1 VDIPAKGPVSPAD
14 PVRNSPLNRR
24 IISPLDP
31 EELSKRSP
39 LRPPHRAHTVTE
51 MKMVD
56 LYTDGACRGNPGP
69 GGYGVVLIYG
79 KHRKE
84 LSAGFRWTTNNR
96 MELTA
101 LINALLAL
109 KEPCR
114 VEIISDS
121 KYLLDAFREQWIP
134 KWKKN
139 GWRTASRQPVLN
151 RDLWQQLDR
160 LLMSHEPRYRWVK
173 GHSQS
178 PENNRCDQ
186 LAVAAANSQNLFV
199 DEAYE
204 AQNPFPGERAGPPHG
219 AGAGHHGP

>member
-1 VDIPAKGPVSPAD
+1 MPD
-14 PVRNSPLNRR
+14 R
-24 IISPLDP
+24 
-31 EELSKRSP
+31 
-39 LRPPHRAHTVTE
+39 
-51 MKMVD
+51 MKTVD

-101 LINALLAL
+101 LIKALLTL

-114 VEIISDS
+114 LRIFSDS
-121 KYLLDAFREQWIP
+121 KYLLDSLRGKWTL

-151 RDLWQQLDR
+151 RDLWQELDR
-160 LLMSHEPRYRWVK
+160 LLATHQPDYLWVK
-173 GHSQS
+173 GHALNA
-178 PENNRCDQ
+178 ENNRCDS
-186 LAVAAANSQNLFV
+186 LAVAAANSKHLLI

-204 AQNPFPGERAGPPHG
+204 EQNPFSAVEPGGPARDADGGNSVWLPEFAG
-219 AGAGHHGP
+219 

>member
-1 VDIPAKGPVSPAD
+1 MTG
-14 PVRNSPLNRR
+14 
-24 IISPLDP
+24 
-31 EELSKRSP
+31 
-39 LRPPHRAHTVTE
+39 
-51 MKMVD
+51 MKTVD

-101 LINALLAL
+101 LIKALLTL

-121 KYLLDAFREQWIP
+121 KYLLDACREEWIP

-151 RDLWQQLDR
+151 RDLWQELDR
-160 LLMSHEPRYRWVK
+160 LLATHEPHYRWVK
-173 GHSQS
+173 GHSLT
-178 PENNRCDQ
+178 PENIRCDK
-186 LAVAAANSQNLFV
+186 LAVSAANSQNLLI

-204 AQNPFPGERAGPPHG
+204 AQNPFPGVEQGDLTHDAGTDSPG
-219 AGAGHHGP
+219 A

>member
-1 VDIPAKGPVSPAD
+1 M
-14 PVRNSPLNRR
+14 L
-24 IISPLDP
+24 
-31 EELSKRSP
+31 
-39 LRPPHRAHTVTE
+39 TQ
-51 MKMVD
+51 MKTVD

-101 LINALLAL
+101 LTKALLTL

-114 VEIISDS
+114 LRIFSDS
-121 KYLLDAFREQWIP
+121 KYLLDSLRGKWTL

-139 GWRTASRQPVLN
+139 GWRTATRQPVLN
-151 RDLWQQLDR
+151 RDLWQELDR
-160 LLMSHEPRYRWVK
+160 LLPTHEPDYLWVK
-173 GHSQS
+173 GHALNA
-178 PENNRCDQ
+178 ENNRCDS
-186 LAVAAANSQNLFV
+186 LAAAAANSKHLLV

-204 AQNPFPGERAGPPHG
+204 AQNPFSAVEPGGLARDADGGNSVWLPEFAG
-219 AGAGHHGP
+219 

>member
-1 VDIPAKGPVSPAD
+1 
-14 PVRNSPLNRR
+14 
-24 IISPLDP
+24 
-31 EELSKRSP
+31 
-39 LRPPHRAHTVTE
+39 VTG
-51 MKMVD
+51 MKIVD

-101 LINALLAL
+101 LINALLTL

-114 VEIISDS
+114 VEISSDS
-121 KYLLDAFREQWIP
+121 KYLLDAFRKQWIR

-151 RDLWQQLDR
+151 RDLWQELDR
-160 LLMSHEPRYRWVK
+160 LLMMHESCYHWVK
-173 GHSQS
+173 GHSLT

-186 LAVAAANSQNLFV
+186 LAVAAANSQNLLI

-204 AQNPFPGERAGPPHG
+204 AQKPFPGLGQG
-219 AGAGHHGP
+219 GLTHGPGADSSGS

>member
-1 VDIPAKGPVSPAD
+1 MT
-14 PVRNSPLNRR
+14 R
-24 IISPLDP
+24 
-31 EELSKRSP
+31 
-39 LRPPHRAHTVTE
+39 
-51 MKMVD
+51 MKIVN

-101 LINALLAL
+101 LVNALLTL

-114 VEIISDS
+114 VEITSDS
-121 KYLLDAFREQWIP
+121 RYLLDAFRKEWIP

-139 GWRTASRQPVLN
+139 GWRTVSRQPVLN
-151 RDLWQQLDR
+151 RDLWQELDR
-160 LLMSHEPRYRWVK
+160 LLSTHEPRYRWVK
-173 GHSQS
+173 GHSLT
-178 PENNRCDQ
+178 PENNRCDE
-186 LAVAAANSQNLFV
+186 LAVMAANSQNLLI

-204 AQNPFPGERAGPPHG
+204 AQNPFPRGEKGDLTRG
-219 AGAGHHGP
+219 AGVENPGP

>member
-1 VDIPAKGPVSPAD
+1 
-14 PVRNSPLNRR
+14 
-24 IISPLDP
+24 
-31 EELSKRSP
+31 
-39 LRPPHRAHTVTE
+39 
-51 MKMVD
+51 MKIVD

-101 LINALLAL
+101 LINALLTL

-114 VEIISDS
+114 VEISSDS
-121 KYLLDAFREQWIP
+121 RYLLDAFRKEWIR

-151 RDLWQQLDR
+151 RDLWQELDR
-160 LLMSHEPRYRWVK
+160 LLMMHEPRYRWVK
-173 GHSQS
+173 GHSLT

-186 LAVAAANSQNLFV
+186 LAVAAANSQNLLI

-204 AQNPFPGERAGPPHG
+204 AQKPFPGLGQGGLTHG
-219 AGAGHHGP
+219 AGADFPCS